1 MFFIIYD
8 ASGRHCYV
16 FLKML
21 KDIMK
26 KGTYF
31 LWAGLVVYLLTILL
45 IYYFESACESS
56 NIKTL
61 FDAFWYSLV
70 TLTTVGYGDLYPT
83 SIAGK
88 IISMVMVL
96 GSIGI
101 LGYFIGR
108 LTEHIQVLAERRK
121 MGFDGTGFT
130 NHVVIVGWNEFS
142 EDVVTQ
148 LVHAGKK
155 VCIVTDNKDHIE
167 FIYDSFSREQVFVIF
182 SDMNCRECLKKAN
195 AAEAVSLMPNLG
207 DDTKNLVFVLNAKKY
222 HPHLSFVATID
233 NSELKETFTSAGV
246 SFTICRNDISSKIVA
261 SYIFEPSV
269 ALFNEDILSSASENK
284 DYDVQQ
290 YYIKEGSKFDGVS
303 YGDIFNDLRE
313 SFNVLAIGVSQK
325 REQGQELNKLPPF
338 SLQVRAGDYLI
349 VLTSGRSVNQLNE
362 VFGCTEGLYYAE
374 HL

>member
-1 MFFIIYD
+1 
-8 ASGRHCYV
+8 
-16 FLKML
+16 
-21 KDIMK
+21 MK

-31 LWAGLVVYLLTILL
+31 FWAALLGYISTILL

-83 SIAGK
+83 SIIGK
-88 IISMVMVL
+88 LVSIVMVL

-108 LTEHIQVLAERRK
+108 LTEHIQALAERRK
-121 MGFDGTGFT
+121 MGFDGTGFN

-155 VCIVTDNKDHIE
+155 VCIVTDNKDHID
-167 FIYDSFSREQVFVIF
+167 FIYETFSRQQVFVIF

-207 DDTKNLVFVLNAKKY
+207 DDTKNLVFILNAKKY

-246 SFTICRNDISSKIVA
+246 NFTICRNDISSKIVA

-269 ALFNEDILSSASENK
+269 ALFNEDLLSSASGNQ

-290 YYIKEGSKFDGVS
+290 YFVKEGSRFDGQN
-303 YGDIFNDLRE
+303 YGDIFEELRE
-313 SFNVLAIGVSQK
+313 SFNVLAIGVSQD
-325 REQGQELNKLPPF
+325 RGQGLELNKLPQF
-338 SLQVRAGDYLI
+338 SVQVRAGDYLI
-349 VLTSGRSVNQLNE
+349 VLTSGRSIEELNE
-362 VFGCTEGLYYAE
+362 VFGCSEGLYYAE
-374 HL
+374 

>member
-1 MFFIIYD
+1 
-8 ASGRHCYV
+8 
-16 FLKML
+16 
-21 KDIMK
+21 MK
-26 KGTYF
+26 KGICF
-31 LWAGLVVYLLTILL
+31 FWAVLLGYISTILL
-45 IYYFESACESS
+45 IYYFESANADS

-70 TLTTVGYGDLYPT
+70 TLTTVGYGDFYPT

-88 IISMVMVL
+88 ILSLTMVL

-108 LTEHIQVLAERRK
+108 LTEHIQVLAERHK
-121 MGFDGTGFT
+121 MGFDGTGFS

-155 VCIVTDNKDHIE
+155 VCIVTDNKDHID
-167 FIYDSFSREQVFVIF
+167 FIYESFSREQVFVIF

-195 AAEAVSLMPNLG
+195 AADAVSLMPSLG
-207 DDTKNLVFVLNAKKY
+207 DDTRNLVFVLNAKKY

-269 ALFNEDILSSASENK
+269 ALFNEDLLSSASGNH

-290 YYIKEGSKFDGVS
+290 YFIKQGSKYDGQV
-303 YGDIFNDLRE
+303 YGEIFEELRE
-313 SFNVLAIGVSQK
+313 SFNVLAIGVSQDNG
-325 REQGQELNKLPPF
+325 QGHELNKLPPF

-349 VLTSGRSVNQLNE
+349 VLTSGRNVERLNE
-362 VFGCTEGLYYAE
+362 LFGCSEGLYYAAQS
-374 HL
+374 